1 VEIPY
6 PKIYNAQGGMMI
18 STSYNMKEF
27 IEAVKDKNYFDVIY
41 LTNHEA
47 TESERLSYRRRE
59 ASSLNQNLS
68 EYVNTLKGLILF
80 MRHGIKAKGVSS
92 GDFDL
97 FGSISSY
104 PYSKLVKNECPH

>member
-1 VEIPY
+1 
-6 PKIYNAQGGMMI
+6 MI

-27 IEAVKDKNYFDVIY
+27 IESVKDKNYFDVIY

-47 TESERLSYRRRE
+47 TESERLSYRKHE
-59 ASSLNQNLS
+59 APALNEHLS

-80 MRHGIKAKGVSS
+80 MRHGIRAEGVSK
-92 GDFDL
+92 GDFEL

-104 PYSKLVKNECPH
+104 PYSKLVKNERPH